1 MSEELAIRILAVNV
15 SRPKLLGERKGEPIM
30 SGIAKQPVT
39 TETVAID
46 WLNIEGDGQAD
57 LRAHGGR
64 DKALYVY
71 PSEHL
76 AAWRAELGYGDGP
89 AAFGEN
95 LLTAGMTEAD
105 ACIGDIWKWGT
116 ATLQIAQPR
125 WPCYKLAMH
134 SGNVY
139 LPKHLIA
146 TNRSGWYLRV
156 LEPGVAPVDAP
167 VYVTRDPAGLSVHDT
182 FIARRGLGPIEL
194 AERLIAHPA
203 LADAWRGGLRDR
215 LAARER
221 TLA

>member
-1 MSEELAIRILAVNV
+1 MSNDVVVRILAVNV
-15 SRPKLLGERKGEPIM
+15 SRPKLLGERKGQPVM

-39 TETVAID
+39 TGTVTID

-64 DKALYVY
+64 DKAVYAY

-76 AAWRAELGYGDGP
+76 PAWRAEMGYGDGP

-95 LLTAGMTEAD
+95 LLTAGMVETE
-105 ACIGDIWKWGT
+105 ACIGDIWRWGS

-134 SGNVY
+134 SGNLY

-146 TNRSGWYLRV
+146 ANRSGWYLRV

-167 VYVTRDPAGLSVHDT
+167 VHVTHDPAGLTVHDAFT
-182 FIARRGLGPIEL
+182 ARRGLGPVEL
-194 AERLIAHPA
+194 AEQLIAHPA
-203 LADAWRGGLRDR
+203 LAEAWRAGILNR
-215 LAARER
+215 LATRER
-221 TLA
+221 APA